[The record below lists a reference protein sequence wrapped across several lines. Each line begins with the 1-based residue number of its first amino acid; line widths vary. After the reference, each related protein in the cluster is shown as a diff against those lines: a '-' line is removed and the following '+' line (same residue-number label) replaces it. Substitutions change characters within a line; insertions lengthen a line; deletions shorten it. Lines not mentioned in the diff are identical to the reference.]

1 MQKNETDVLYV
12 RTQSL
17 VEIGGRT
24 ATGDEKQSFFCLYVC
39 LYVCMFVTLDVQ
51 ERDPTIELDK
61 KIYML
66 CVCCWQLR
74 YSCHACGDKAC

>member
-1 MQKNETDVLYV
+1 M

-17 VEIGGRT
+17 VEVGGRT

-39 LYVCMFVTLDVQ
+39 LYVCVFVTLDVQ

-61 KIYML
+61 KYI
-66 CVCCWQLR
+66 CCAFAVGR
-74 YSCHACGDKAC
+74 YGIRVMHVETRRVSYQTT